1 MRFITGSRQRT
12 SLPLLKWCPDP
23 IVLVEP
29 QEFTTYHTAHPEL
42 TLEALPKDNGG
53 FSYLMNQMVRRTI
66 EAGDRYFAFTD
77 DDVTDLRL
85 RDTLADK
92 FTRVPDTECAL
103 ASLFQIAQAE
113 DLAQLAISF
122 AGASWGAKKERQ
134 DGMGAWGVHIT
145 DARAVRAVGGYDESL
160 PCFGD
165 WDMSARLLQA
175 GYRTSRTNLVTFV
188 HKMKS
193 QPGGAADIYA
203 RQDLVRQ
210 AAERVAA
217 KFPGCATVKF
227 VPAHGLHEVRFNWRK
242 LRVVTH

>member
-1 MRFITGSRQRT
+1 MKFITGSRQRL
-12 SLPLLKWCPDP
+12 SLPLLRWCPDP
-23 IVLVEP
+23 LVLVEP
-29 QEFTTYHTAHPEL
+29 QELGAYRAAHPNVQIEPL
-42 TLEALPKDNGG
+42 QKNDGG

-77 DDVTDLRL
+77 DDVTDLRWRESL
-85 RDTLADK
+85 TDK
-92 FTRVPDTECAL
+92 FVRVPVVEIVL
-103 ASLFQIAQAE
+103 ASLFAIAQAE
-113 DLAQLAISF
+113 DLAQLAVSF
-122 AGASWGAKKERQ
+122 AGASWGAKSARQ
-134 DGMGAWGVHIT
+134 DGLGAWGVHIT
-145 DARAVRAVGGYDESL
+145 DARAVRAIGGYDETL

-193 QPGGAADIYA
+193 QPGGAADVYSQQE
-203 RQDLVRQ
+203 RVRE

-217 KFPGCATVKF
+217 KFPGAASVRW

-242 LRVVTH
+242 LAAS